1 MSRPKLFRISTVP
14 TSIETFCKGQL
25 KMLSQYFEVVA
36 VSSPEKELEIVGKR
50 ECVRTVAIPMER
62 HISVFKDFL
71 SLMRMI
77 WLFMEEK
84 PTIVHSMTPKAGLVS
99 MIAAWITRVP
109 VRMHTYTGLVFPTA
123 TGMTQKI
130 LILMD
135 RILCFCA
142 TYINPEG
149 EGVKRDLQRFHI
161 TKKPLHIIANG
172 NVRGIDLEYY
182 CRTEDV
188 MAKAADIRD
197 EKMFTFCFV
206 GRVVGDKGINELVA
220 AFDRLSKQSPNLRLI
235 LVGPMEAELDPLSPS
250 TIDIIKNNSQ
260 IIFSGAQTDVRPFM
274 AASDALV
281 FPSYREGFPNVVLET
296 GAMGLP
302 SIVTNINGCNEIII
316 EGKNG
321 VIIPPRDEN
330 ALYDAMKHFV
340 EHPDAVKGMAVNARE
355 MIASRYEQK
364 MIWQALLAEYQKQLQ
379 SV

>member
-14 TSIETFCKGQL
+14 MSLDTFCKGQL
-25 KMLSQYFEVVA
+25 KMLSQHFEVVA

-50 ECVRTVAIPMER
+50 EGVRTVAIPMER
-62 HISVFKDFL
+62 HISVFKDVL
-71 SLMRMI
+71 SLLRMI
-77 WLFMEEK
+77 RLFMKER

-123 TGMTQKI
+123 TGLTQKI

-172 NVRGIDLEYY
+172 NVRGIDLDYY
-182 CRTEDV
+182 CRTEEV
-188 MAKAADIRD
+188 MAKAADIQD
-197 EKMFTFCFV
+197 ERVFTFCFV
-206 GRVVGDKGINELVA
+206 GRVVGDKGINELVT
-220 AFDRLSKQSPNLRLI
+220 AFDRLSKQSSNLRLI
-235 LVGPMEAELDPLSPS
+235 LVGRMETELDPLNPV
-250 TIDIIKNNSQ
+250 TLEIIKNNSR
-260 IIFSGAQTDVRPFM
+260 IKFSGAQTDVRPFM

-281 FPSYREGFPNVVLET
+281 FPSYREGFPNVVLEA

-302 SIVTNINGCNEIII
+302 SIVTDINGSNEIII
-316 EGKNG
+316 EGRNG
-321 VIIPPRDEN
+321 VIIPPRDDN
-330 ALYDAMKHFV
+330 ALYYAMKHFV
-340 EHPDAVKGMAVNARE
+340 EHPDVVKEMAVNSRE
-355 MIASRYEQK
+355 MVASRYEQK
-364 MIWQALLAEYQKQLQ
+364 MIWQALLAEYKKQLQ
-379 SV
+379 GV

>member
-1 MSRPKLFRISTVP
+1 
-14 TSIETFCKGQL
+14 
-25 KMLSQYFEVVA
+25 MLSQYFEVVA

-123 TGMTQKI
+123 TGLTQKI

-135 RILCFCA
+135 RILCLCA

-161 TKKPLHIIANG
+161 TKKTLHIIANG
-172 NVRGIDLEYY
+172 NVRGIDLDYY
-182 CRTEDV
+182 CRTEEV
-188 MAKAADIRD
+188 MVKAAEIRD
-197 EKMFTFCFV
+197 EKAFTFCFV

-220 AFDRLSKQSPNLRLI
+220 AFDRLSKQSTNLRLI
-235 LVGPMEAELDPLSPS
+235 LVGPMEAELDPLNSI
-250 TIDIIKNNSQ
+250 TLEIIKNNSQ
-260 IIFSGAQTDVRPFM
+260 ILFSGVQADVRPLM

-281 FPSYREGFPNVVLET
+281 FPSYREGFPNVVLEA

-302 SIVTNINGCNEIII
+302 SIVTDINGSNEIIVD
-316 EGKNG
+316 GRNG
-321 VIIPPRDEN
+321 VIIPPRDED
-330 ALYDAMKHFV
+330 ALYDSMKHFV
-340 EHPDAVKGMAVNARE
+340 EHPDAIKEMAANARE

-364 MIWQALLAEYQKQLQ
+364 MIWQVLFAEYQKQLQ

>member
-1 MSRPKLFRISTVP
+1 
-14 TSIETFCKGQL
+14 
-25 KMLSQYFEVVA
+25 MLSQYFEVVA

-50 ECVRTVAIPMER
+50 EGVRTVAIPMER
-62 HISVFKDFL
+62 HISVLKDVL

-77 WLFMEEK
+77 RLFMKER

-123 TGMTQKI
+123 IGITQKT
-130 LILMD
+130 LIFMD
-135 RILCFCA
+135 RILCLCA

-172 NVRGIDLEYY
+172 NVRGVDLNYY
-182 CRTEDV
+182 CRSDEV
-188 MAKAADIRD
+188 VAKAADIRD

-235 LVGPMEAELDPLSPS
+235 LVGRMETELDPLDPS
-250 TIDIIKNNSQ
+250 TEAIIKNNSH
-260 IIFSGAQTDVRPFM
+260 IIFLGTQTDVRPFM

-281 FPSYREGFPNVVLET
+281 FPSYREGFPNVVLEA

-302 SIVTNINGCNEIII
+302 SIVTDINGCNEIII

-330 ALYDAMKHFV
+330 ALYDAMKLFV
-340 EHPDAVKGMAVNARE
+340 EHPDAVKELAANARE

-364 MIWQALLAEYQKQLQ
+364 IIWQALLAEYQKQLQ